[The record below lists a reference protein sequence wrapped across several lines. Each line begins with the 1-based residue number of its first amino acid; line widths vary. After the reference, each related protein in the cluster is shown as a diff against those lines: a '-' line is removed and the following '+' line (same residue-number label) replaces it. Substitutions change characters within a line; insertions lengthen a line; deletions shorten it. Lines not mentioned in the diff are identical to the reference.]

1 MEALYELLQA
11 KLQHHRQPAA
21 QALHSSMEADA
32 QESILDESGG
42 PLSRLELSPTLPMPM
57 PLT

>member
-42 PLSRLELSPTLPMPM
+42 PLSRLELSPTLPMP
-57 PLT
+57 LT